1 MCLEHKYVRSLKTDK
16 QMKMTDIKKKTA
28 EDLKR
33 LVSEKKEEL
42 RSFRFGLSG
51 SKVKNIKE
59 AKNTKKDIARIL
71 TVLSISGR

>member
-1 MCLEHKYVRSLKTDK
+1 
-16 QMKMTDIKKKTA
+16 MKMTDIKKKTA